1 MGQHIIVGNSFLQQ
15 LLESLRLNGNC
26 FILLFWITDEWNV
39 ATVNQGFYSTRNKTL
54 STAALK
60 VSQLKSFSK
69 IIPKSELQPIWYPDK
84 FSTAPCLLNIHPIAF
99 FSQVEDLANIFK
111 ILDKSC
117 EILPRS
123 LQDLSLWKYSV
134 WRSCLIFNQARSWQ
148 EFIPPKSRAFK

>member
-26 FILLFWITDEWNV
+26 FILLLWITDVWNV

-60 VSQLKSFSK
+60 VSQLKIFSK

-99 FSQVEDLANIFK
+99 LPRLKILPISSRSWINLVKFYQDLCKICLYENILYEDLA
-111 ILDKSC
+111 
-117 EILPRS
+117 
-123 LQDLSLWKYSV
+123 
-134 WRSCLIFNQARSWQ
+134 
-148 EFIPPKSRAFK
+148 